1 MQKST
6 TAKPLNATI
15 ATTKSTTEHAVTSN
29 EVPTTTLEPQTT
41 RNTTTVATPKSTRGP
56 TAILTRGQTTTK
68 ESFPLFTHQPNVTS
82 APPQT
87 GEQNMTG
94 RHNLSGLLE
103 MSRERELTPKLL
115 RSVIK
120 MLENIVYRRNYSDTE
135 TTKVCYIYSRYLK
148 LGTCNYRL
156 AIIKGREYR

>member
-1 MQKST
+1 MHIYTFSLLQKST

-41 RNTTTVATPKSTRGP
+41 RNTTTVKSQTTTVATPKSTRGP

-135 TTKVCYIYSRYLK
+135 TTKVCYI
-148 LGTCNYRL
+148 
-156 AIIKGREYR
+156 